1 MPIITL
7 TSDWGYK
14 DHYIGAVK
22 GAILHRMPDATIVD
36 ISHSIP
42 PFNVEHAAFVLK
54 NCYHNYPE
62 GTVHIIGVN
71 TEESDKNPH
80 TIIKIDGQFFISA
93 DTGIFSMI
101 FNKKPDKIIELTIV
115 QDSGFFTFSTRDRFA
130 KAAVHIAQGKNIDEL
145 GDTKDSINEKIL
157 FEPVVTESL
166 IKGHVIFID
175 SYENIITNIK
185 EPLFKEVGKGQK
197 FTIGFR
203 TYEIHKISRSYSD
216 VPVGEIVALFN
227 SGGYLEI
234 AMNQG
239 NAAGLLGMD
248 SKDLVR
254 IEFGE

>member
-7 TSDWGYK
+7 TSDWGQK

-22 GAILHRMPDATIVD
+22 GAILSKISDVTIID

-42 PFNVEHAAFVLK
+42 PFNIEHAAFVLK
-54 NCYHNYPE
+54 NCFRNYPE

-80 TIIKIDGQFFISA
+80 IVVKAYNHFFIGA

-101 FNKKPDKIIELTIV
+101 LDQPPETIIEMDII
-115 QDSGFFTFSTRDRFA
+115 QDSGFFTFSSRDRFA
-130 KAAVHIAQGKNIDEL
+130 KAAAHLAAGKDIAEL
-145 GDTKDSINEKIL
+145 GNKIESLNKKIL
-157 FEPVVTESL
+157 FEPVVTENL

-185 EPLFKEVGKGQK
+185 EPLFKEVGNGRK

-203 TYEIHKISRSYSD
+203 TYEINKLNRSYSD

-254 IEFGE
+254 VEFLD

>member
-7 TSDWGYK
+7 TSDWGVK

-22 GAILHRMPDATIVD
+22 GAILSRIPDVTIVD

-42 PFNVEHAAFVLK
+42 PFNIEHAAFVLK
-54 NCYHNYPE
+54 NCFRNYPE

-71 TEESDKNPH
+71 TEESDKYPH
-80 TIIKIDGQFFISA
+80 IIIKTGGHFFIGA

-101 FNKKPDKIIELTIV
+101 LDEKPDIIIEMEII
-115 QDSGFFTFSTRDRFA
+115 QDSGFFTFSSRDRFA
-130 KAAVHIAQGKNIDEL
+130 KAAAHIASGKSIEEL
-145 GDTKDSINEKIL
+145 GTVKDSINEKIL
-157 FEPVVTESL
+157 FEPVVTDNL

-175 SYENIITNIK
+175 SYENIITNIR
-185 EPLFKEVGKGQK
+185 EPLFKEVGQGRK
-197 FTIGFR
+197 FAIGFR
-203 TYEIHKISRSYSD
+203 TYEINKLSRSYSD

-254 IEFGE
+254 VEFSD

>member
-80 TIIKIDGQFFISA
+80 TA
-93 DTGIFSMI
+93 
-101 FNKKPDKIIELTIV
+101 
-115 QDSGFFTFSTRDRFA
+115 
-130 KAAVHIAQGKNIDEL
+130 
-145 GDTKDSINEKIL
+145 
-157 FEPVVTESL
+157 
-166 IKGHVIFID
+166 IFID
-175 SYENIITNIK
+175 GHY
-185 EPLFKEVGKGQK
+185 F
-197 FTIGFR
+197 IGADNGVFSAA
-203 TYEIHKISRSYSD
+203 YNKIERS
-216 VPVGEIVALFN
+216 N
-227 SGGYLEI
+227 
-234 AMNQG
+234 
-239 NAAGLLGMD
+239 
-248 SKDLVR
+248 K
-254 IEFGE
+254 

>member
-1 MPIITL
+1 MSIITL
-7 TSDWGYK
+7 TSDWGTK

-22 GAILHRMPDATIVD
+22 GAILSRAPGVTIVD

-42 PFNVEHAAFVLK
+42 PFNIEHAAFVLK
-54 NCYHNYPE
+54 NCFRNYPK
-62 GTVHIIGVN
+62 GTIHIVGIN
-71 TEESDKNPH
+71 TEESDVNPH
-80 TIIKIDGQFFISA
+80 VVIEAEGHFFIGA

-101 FNKKPDKIIELTIV
+101 LDKDPDRIIEMEII
-115 QDSGFFTFSTRDRFA
+115 QDSGFFTFSSRDRFA
-130 KAAVHIAQGKNIDEL
+130 KAAAHLALGKSIDEL
-145 GDTKDSINEKIL
+145 GSTKESINKKIL
-157 FEPVVTESL
+157 FEPVVTENL

-175 SYENIITNIK
+175 AYENIITNIK
-185 EPLFKEVGKGQK
+185 EPLFKDVGKGRT
-197 FTIGFR
+197 FSIGFR
-203 TYEIHKISRSYSD
+203 TYEINKLSRSYSD

-254 IEFGE
+254 VEFGE